1 MRRLVALVSSAVLV
15 ATLAGSSLAA
25 APSYRVNHVVGS
37 FDVLDWDG
45 SVVGHVVVNYGEPTY
60 EQVVPGTLD
69 VTWAPGARFPY
80 PQPPYGAKESHTI
93 LAAASF
99 GPDWTGP
106 DQTGNKFIETG
117 ADGSMCDFGAPWN
130 YLCHDFGF
138 VIQLNPFGDGKNLVA
153 FGRMDWENNPAEWY
167 VIGEGAFQV
176 TYTGPSEPQPVP
188 CRFGCKP

>member
-1 MRRLVALVSSAVLV
+1 MRRLVALVSAAVLV
-15 ATLAGSSLAA
+15 ATLAGSSVAA
-25 APSYRVNHVVGS
+25 APSYRVNHVVGN

-60 EQVVPGTLD
+60 ERVVPGTLD
-69 VTWAPGARFPY
+69 VTWALDARFPY
-80 PQPPYGAKESHTI
+80 PQPQYGAKESHTI
-93 LAAASF
+93 LAAAWF
-99 GPDWTGP
+99 GSDPTRP
-106 DQTGNKFIETG
+106 EQTGNEFIETG

-153 FGRMDWENNPAEWY
+153 FGRMDWKNNPAEWY
-167 VIGEGAFQV
+167 VIGEGAFHV
-176 TYTGPSEPQPVP
+176 TYTGPTGEQPIP